1 MKFRDNVL
9 RMTKAG
15 VIAGL
20 LVTGLSA
27 GVAGAST
34 SHATH
39 PDGLVVPMGATDH
52 PNYINP
58 YASGAYF
65 TVTNMNN
72 FQEYMYR
79 PLYWVGKGSDITIQ
93 KDLSL
98 AALPV
103 YSNGNKTV
111 TITMKGWHFSN
122 GTVVD
127 AASVKF
133 FLNMYKAVPARYAGF
148 VPGFGI
154 PDQVSNVTANGNVLV
169 ITTSD
174 AVNPN
179 WFTYNFLT
187 EITPMPQAWD
197 KLSTNIPGA
206 NGINSSAGTLN
217 ADGFYSP
224 TSNSAGCAATAYSA
238 IPAGSPSYT
247 STPNPCGF
255 KATSANGSKYGGAYA
270 YLYYN
275 AIPAQMGSYQDNPM
289 WDVVDG
295 PYKLFSFSPTGN
307 VVYVPNGAYDGPQ
320 KAALRL
326 TQVAEASVDTEK
338 AQLQAGQLTGGYVT
352 PQDVTPAS
360 IKGTTVVPGTNL
372 LSALKGKF
380 TVRSGGSW
388 AFYYA
393 YYNFHSQSSGTH
405 LPNLLA
411 FRQAMQYGIDQ
422 VSIIKSLYNGYG
434 VPGYGPI
441 PTIPANA
448 FSGGLTNHY
457 AYSLDKGKA
466 VLKAAGFS
474 GTTAPWTCT
483 KTGGCGTG
491 IPKGTPLTITYKYGT
506 GSPTQE
512 KEMAAEK
519 AAWAAEGIKVNLSTD
534 TPGNIAALCTSGAG
548 SGNNT
553 DTDPNDNGDWQI
565 CQYGGWL
572 YAPDYYPS
580 GELLFESNALCN
592 PGLYSDTKMDSL
604 IAATTLG
611 TAALNAKN
619 GFAQYAMDQLPY
631 MYQPSGTG
639 TGEISNLLKGVLPV
653 SPTSSSLPE
662 YLHW

>member
-15 VIAGL
+15 IIAGL

-65 TVTNMNN
+65 TVTNMND

-148 VPGFGI
+148 VPTFGI

-169 ITTSD
+169 ITTSQ

-187 EITPMPQAWD
+187 EITPMPEAWD

-206 NGINSSAGTLN
+206 NGTNSSTGTLN

-224 TSNSAGCAATAYSA
+224 TNNSAGCAAEAYSS
-238 IPAGSPSYT
+238 IPAGTPSYT
-247 STPNPCGF
+247 STPNACGF
-255 KATSANGSKYGGAYA
+255 RTSLGKYGGAYG
-270 YLYYN
+270 YIYYN

-295 PYKLFSFSPTGN
+295 PYTLFSFNPTGN
-307 VVYVPNGAYDGPQ
+307 VVFVPNGGYDGPQ
-320 KAALRL
+320 KAALCIIWLCIIWLCMCCIINITRI
-326 TQVAEASVDTEK
+326 TIFNIFNKHQT
-338 AQLQAGQLTGGYVT
+338 
-352 PQDVTPAS
+352 
-360 IKGTTVVPGTNL
+360 I
-372 LSALKGKF
+372 
-380 TVRSGGSW
+380 
-388 AFYYA
+388 
-393 YYNFHSQSSGTH
+393 SS
-405 LPNLLA
+405 
-411 FRQAMQYGIDQ
+411 
-422 VSIIKSLYNGYG
+422 
-434 VPGYGPI
+434 
-441 PTIPANA
+441 
-448 FSGGLTNHY
+448 NH
-457 AYSLDKGKA
+457 
-466 VLKAAGFS
+466 
-474 GTTAPWTCT
+474 
-483 KTGGCGTG
+483 
-491 IPKGTPLTITYKYGT
+491 I
-506 GSPTQE
+506 
-512 KEMAAEK
+512 
-519 AAWAAEGIKVNLSTD
+519 
-534 TPGNIAALCTSGAG
+534 
-548 SGNNT
+548 
-553 DTDPNDNGDWQI
+553 
-565 CQYGGWL
+565 
-572 YAPDYYPS
+572 
-580 GELLFESNALCN
+580 
-592 PGLYSDTKMDSL
+592 
-604 IAATTLG
+604 
-611 TAALNAKN
+611 
-619 GFAQYAMDQLPY
+619 
-631 MYQPSGTG
+631 
-639 TGEISNLLKGVLPV
+639 
-653 SPTSSSLPE
+653 
-662 YLHW
+662 

>member
-39 PDGLVVPMGATDH
+39 PDGLYAPMGPTDH

-58 YASGAYF
+58 YSSGAYF
-65 TVTNMNN
+65 TVTNMND
-72 FQEYMYR
+72 FQAYMYR

-111 TITMKGWHFSN
+111 TIQMKGWHFSD
-122 GTVVD
+122 GTVAD
-127 AASVKF
+127 AKSALF
-133 FLNMYKAVPARYAGF
+133 FLNLYKVLPARYAGY
-148 VPGFGI
+148 VPGYGI
-154 PDQVSNVTANGNVLV
+154 PDQVSNVTANGNTLV
-169 ITTSD
+169 ITTST

-187 EITPMPQAWD
+187 EITPLPSAWD
-197 KLSTNIPGA
+197 RTSTNIPGA
-206 NGINSSAGTLN
+206 NGTDSSAGTLN
-217 ADGFYSP
+217 ADNFYSP
-224 TSNSAGCAATAYSA
+224 TGTANCAGTAYSA
-238 IPAGSPSYT
+238 LPDANPAYGYVT
-247 STPNPCGF
+247 RTPNACGF
-255 KATSANGSKYGGAYA
+255 KTAGGKYGGAYGFI
-270 YLYYN
+270 YYN
-275 AIPAQMGSYQDNPM
+275 AIPARESSYQTNPM

-295 PYKLFSFSPTGN
+295 PYKLFSFNATGN
-307 VVYVPNGAYDGPQ
+307 VVFAPNGAYDGPQ
-320 KAALRL
+320 KASLKL
-326 TQVAEASVDTEK
+326 TLVAETDIATET
-338 AQLQAGQLTGGYVT
+338 AQLEAGQLTSGYVLPT
-352 PQDVTPAS
+352 NVTPGK

-372 LSALKGKF
+372 LKPLQGKF

-411 FRQAMQYGIDQ
+411 FRQAMQDGIDQ
-422 VSIIKSLYNGYG
+422 VTIIHNLYNGYG

-448 FSGGLTNHY
+448 FSGGLVNHY
-457 AYSLDKGKA
+457 AYSIANGKKA
-466 VLKAAGFS
+466 LNAAGFT

-483 KTGGCGTG
+483 KTGGCGDG
-491 IPKGTPLTITYKYGT
+491 IPKGTPLTIKYEWAT
-506 GSPTQE
+506 GSPTQDH
-512 KEMAAEK
+512 EMAAEI
-519 AAWAAEGIKVNLSTD
+519 AAWASEGIHVIPVQD
-534 TPGNIAALCTSGAG
+534 TPDNVAALCTSGPG
-548 SGNNT
+548 SGPSTT
-553 DTDPNDNGDWQI
+553 DANDNGDWQI

-580 GELLFESNALCN
+580 GELLFGTGALSN
-592 PGLYSDTKMDSL
+592 PGEYSDTKMDNL
-604 IAATTLG
+604 IQATTIG

-631 MYQPSGTG
+631 MYQPTGTG
-639 TGEISNLLKGVLPV
+639 TGEISNALKGVLPV